1 MAYKVENYRLV
12 RERFEEKRHR
22 AVREAELRR
31 EEIHR
36 ICPEI
41 GVIDEALAKTGMQ
54 IFMAACGGDEAG
66 VQERIARIRT
76 ENEQLL
82 SERRALLCALGYPS
96 DYTDASYE
104 CPNCKDSGFVN
115 CRMCECMHRE
125 LVLEGFRSSGIG
137 RLIDR
142 QSFENF
148 SLDYYRAN
156 ESDYQRMKV
165 NLEAAIE
172 FSETAPPAYANLL
185 LCGSTG
191 LGKTHLSSAIARRV
205 IERGFDV
212 RYESVQNVLSD
223 FEHDRFRSG
232 YGAEPDERSRVYLDT
247 ELLIL
252 DDLGTEMTNTFTVS
266 ILYRIVKTRI
276 NQGRPTVI
284 STNLTQSE
292 LRERYGDRVASRIFG
307 EYRPLLFCG
316 RDVRFQMI

>member
-22 AVREAELRR
+22 AVHEAELRR

-36 ICPEI
+36 LCPEI

-54 IFMAACGGDEAG
+54 IFTVACGGGDDVKEK
-66 VQERIARIRT
+66 IARIRR

-82 SERRALLCALGYPS
+82 SERRALLAALGFPT
-96 DYTDASYE
+96 DYTEASYE
-104 CPNCKDSGFVN
+104 CPKCKDSGFVN

-137 RLIDR
+137 RMIDR
-142 QSFENF
+142 QSFDNF
-148 SLDYYRAN
+148 SLDYYRTSDA
-156 ESDYQRMKV
+156 DYQRMKV

-172 FSETAPPAYANLL
+172 FSETAPPSYANLL

-191 LGKTHLSSAIARRV
+191 LGKTHLSSAIAKRV
-205 IERGFDV
+205 IERGYDV
-212 RYESVQNVLSD
+212 KYESVQNILSD

-232 YGAEPDERSRVYLDT
+232 YGADPEERSHVYLEA
-247 ELLIL
+247 ELLII

-266 ILYRIVKTRI
+266 VLYQIVNTRI

-284 STNLTQSE
+284 STNLTQKE

>member
-1 MAYKVENYRLV
+1 MAYNVENYRLV

-36 ICPEI
+36 LCPEVA
-41 GVIDEALAKTGMQ
+41 VIDEALAKTGMQ
-54 IFMAACGGDEAG
+54 IFTAACSGGDDVKEK
-66 VQERIARIRT
+66 IARIRR

-82 SERRALLCALGYPS
+82 SERKGLLAALGFPS

-104 CPNCKDSGFVN
+104 CPKCKDSGFVD

-125 LVLEGFRSSGIG
+125 LVIEGFRSSGIG
-137 RLIDR
+137 RMIDR
-142 QSFENF
+142 QSFDNF
-148 SLDYYRAN
+148 SLEYYRTSDA
-156 ESDYQRMKV
+156 DYQRMKV
-165 NLEAAIE
+165 NLEAAIA
-172 FSETAPPAYANLL
+172 FSETTPPSYANLL

-191 LGKTHLSSAIARRV
+191 LGKTHLSSAIAKRV
-205 IERGFDV
+205 IERGYDV
-212 RYESVQNVLSD
+212 KYESVQNILSD

-232 YGAEPDERSRVYLDT
+232 YGAEPDERSRVYLEA
-247 ELLIL
+247 ELLII
-252 DDLGTEMTNTFTVS
+252 DDLGTEMTNSFTVS
-266 ILYRIVKTRI
+266 VLYQIVNTRI

-284 STNLTQSE
+284 STNLTQKE

-316 RDVRFQMI
+316 KDVRFQMI

>member
-1 MAYKVENYRLV
+1 MAYKVENYKLV

-31 EEIHR
+31 EEVHAL
-36 ICPEI
+36 CPEI

-54 IFMAACGGDEAG
+54 IFTAACSGDAD
-66 VQERIARIRT
+66 VRERIARIRR

-82 SERRALLCALGYPS
+82 AERKALLVALGLPT

-104 CPNCKDSGFVN
+104 CPRCKDSGFVD

-125 LVLEGFRSSGIG
+125 LILEGFRSSGIG

-142 QSFENF
+142 QSFDNF

-156 ESDYQRMKV
+156 EDDYQRMKI

-172 FSETAPPAYANLL
+172 FSETAPPSYANLL

-191 LGKTHLSSAIARRV
+191 LGKTHLSSAIAKRV
-205 IERGFDV
+205 IERGYDV
-212 RYESVQNVLSD
+212 KYESVQNVLAD

-232 YGAEPDERSRVYLDT
+232 YGAESESRSAIYLET

-266 ILYRIVKTRI
+266 VLYQIINTRI

-284 STNLTQSE
+284 STNLSQSE
-292 LRERYGDRVASRIFG
+292 IRERYSDRVASRIFG

>member
-36 ICPEI
+36 LCPEI
-41 GVIDEALAKTGMQ
+41 AVIDEALAKTGMQ
-54 IFMAACGGDEAG
+54 IFTAACGGGED
-66 VQERIARIRT
+66 VQERIARIRR

-82 SERRALLCALGYPS
+82 SERRALLTALGYPT
-96 DYTDASYE
+96 DYTDACYE
-104 CPNCKDSGFVN
+104 CPKCKDSGFVN

-137 RLIDR
+137 RMIDR
-142 QSFENF
+142 QSFDNF
-148 SLDYYRAN
+148 SLDYYRT
-156 ESDYQRMKV
+156 SDADYERMKI

-172 FSETAPPAYANLL
+172 FSETAPPAYENLL

-191 LGKTHLSSAIARRV
+191 LGKTHLSSAIAKRV
-205 IERGFDV
+205 IERGYDV
-212 RYESVQNVLSD
+212 KYESVQNILSD

-232 YGAEPDERSRVYLDT
+232 YGAELDERSHVYLEA
-247 ELLIL
+247 ELLII

-266 ILYRIVKTRI
+266 VLYQIVNTRI

-284 STNLTQSE
+284 STNLTQKE

>member
-1 MAYKVENYRLV
+1 MAYNVENYRLV

-31 EEIHR
+31 EEIHKL
-36 ICPEI
+36 CPEI

-54 IFMAACGGDEAG
+54 IFMAACGAEDG
-66 VQERIARIRT
+66 VQDRIARIRR
-76 ENEQLL
+76 ENEQLIA
-82 SERRALLCALGYPS
+82 ERKALLAALGYPT

-104 CPNCKDSGFVN
+104 CPICKDSGFVD

-125 LVLEGFRSSGIG
+125 LVYEGFRTSGIG

-148 SLDYYRAN
+148 SLEYYRTSDA
-156 ESDYQRMKV
+156 DYQRMKV
-165 NLEAAIE
+165 NLEAAVE

-191 LGKTHLSSAIARRV
+191 LGKTHLSSAIAKRV

-212 RYESVQNVLSD
+212 KYESVQNVLGD

-232 YGAEPDERSRVYLDT
+232 YGADHESRSQIYLDT

-266 ILYRIVKTRI
+266 VLYQIINTRI

-292 LRERYGDRVASRIFG
+292 IRERYSDRVASRIFG
-307 EYRPLLFCG
+307 EYRPLLFSG
-316 RDVRFQMI
+316 LDVRFQMI

>member
-12 RERFEEKRHR
+12 RERFEEKRRR
-22 AVREAELRR
+22 AVSEAELRR
-31 EEIHR
+31 EELHR
-36 ICPEI
+36 LCPEI
-41 GVIDEALAKTGMQ
+41 GVIDAALAKTGMR
-54 IFMAACGGDEAG
+54 IFTAACGDEDG
-66 VQERIARIRT
+66 SKERIARIRA

-82 SERRALLCALGYPS
+82 AERQALLAALGYPA
-96 DYTDASYE
+96 DYTDARYE
-104 CPNCKDSGFVN
+104 CPKCKDSGFVD
-115 CRMCECMHRE
+115 CRMCECMHKE

-142 QSFENF
+142 QSFDNF
-148 SLDYYRAN
+148 SLDYYRT
-156 ESDYQRMKV
+156 SDEDYARMKV

-205 IERGFDV
+205 IERGYDV

-232 YGAEPDERSRVYLDT
+232 YGAEHDARGQVYLDS

-252 DDLGTEMTNTFTVS
+252 DDLGTEMTNSFTVS
-266 ILYRIVKTRI
+266 VLYQIFNTRI
-276 NQGRPTVI
+276 NRGLPTVV

-316 RDVRFQMI
+316 RDVRFQRI

>member
-36 ICPEI
+36 LCPEI

-54 IFMAACGGDEAG
+54 IFMAACGGEAG
-66 VQERIARIRT
+66 VQEKIARIRR

-82 SERRALLCALGYPS
+82 SERRALLTALGYPT

-104 CPNCKDSGFVN
+104 CPRCKDSGFVD
-115 CRMCECMHRE
+115 CRMCDCMHRE

-142 QSFENF
+142 QSFSNF
-148 SLDYYRAN
+148 SLDYYRSS
-156 ESDYQRMKV
+156 EEDYKRMKV

-232 YGAEPDERSRVYLDT
+232 YGGEPDERSHVYIDT

-252 DDLGTEMTNTFTVS
+252 DDLGTEMTNSFTVS
-266 ILYRIVKTRI
+266 VLYQIVNTRI

>member
-1 MAYKVENYRLV
+1 MAYKVDNYRLV

-22 AVREAELRR
+22 ALREAELRR
-31 EEIHR
+31 EEVHR
-36 ICPEI
+36 LCPEI
-41 GVIDEALAKTGMQ
+41 AVIDEALAKTGMQ
-54 IFMAACGGDEAG
+54 IFMAATAG
-66 VQERIARIRT
+66 EDGVREKIARIRR

-82 SERRALLCALGYPS
+82 SERRALLCALGLPT

-104 CPNCKDSGFVN
+104 CPICKDSGFVD

-148 SLDYYRAN
+148 SLEYYRTS

-191 LGKTHLSSAIARRV
+191 LGKTHLSSAIAKRV

-212 RYESVQNVLSD
+212 KYESVQNVLAD

-232 YGAEPDERSRVYLDT
+232 YGSELESRSQVYLDT

-266 ILYRIVKTRI
+266 VLYQIINTRI

-284 STNLTQSE
+284 STNLLQSE

-307 EYRPLLFCG
+307 EFRPLLFCG